1 MYLVQYSGDHS
12 VIFGEHHSWKDW
24 HLIPSAPPVIP
35 PPKPKVNYLEIP
47 GTNGSL
53 DISEILTGVPTY
65 DNRTGSMGF
74 IYLTEFGSSRRMYET
89 ILNSVHGKRL
99 KVILTDDPEY
109 YYEGRV
115 SVKEY
120 SISAQYSGFSFD
132 YTFDPFKLRVHES
145 PGYSNLAVDGE
156 RVIYLNTGGSPMLV
170 TPVVTVN
177 AVNGLTGVLARP
189 GKQDVTIHFPSG
201 VSSARYPGL
210 TIGEGGGVLTVTGT
224 GTISLEIRGGSL

>member
-1 MYLVQYSGDHS
+1 MYLIQYNGEHS
-12 VIFGEHHSWKDW
+12 VIFGDKHSWKDW

-35 PPKPKVNYLEIP
+35 PPKPKTNYLDIP

-65 DNRTGSMGF
+65 ENRTGSMGF

-89 ILNSVHGKRL
+89 IMNAVHGRRL
-99 KVILTDDPEY
+99 QVILTDDPEY

-120 SISAQYSGFSFD
+120 SISSQYSGFSFD
-132 YTFDPFKLRVHES
+132 YVFEPFKLQTHVS
-145 PGYSNLAVDGE
+145 PGYSNLEVDGE
-156 RVIYLNTGGSPMLV
+156 RVIQLSVGSSPMLV
-170 TPVVTVN
+170 TPIVSVEST
-177 AVNGLTGVLARP
+177 NGLIGVLERP
-189 GKQDVTIHFPSG
+189 GKPDVTINFPAG
-201 VSSARYPGL
+201 ISSARYPGM
-210 TIGEGGGVLTVTGT
+210 TIGQGGGVLTVTGT